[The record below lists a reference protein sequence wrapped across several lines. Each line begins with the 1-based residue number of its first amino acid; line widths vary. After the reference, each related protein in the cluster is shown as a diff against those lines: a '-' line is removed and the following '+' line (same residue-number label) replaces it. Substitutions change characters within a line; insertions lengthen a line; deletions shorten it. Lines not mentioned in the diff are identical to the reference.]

1 MTKITASICMEYQQL
16 KKFCLAKIE
25 KIEYQKTAKRFC
37 LSPNVVFKW
46 NKGLMPKSKRICKA
60 RNLDME
66 VLKEDMNKYRDLYQ
80 YEKAKKFKV
89 S

>member
-1 MTKITASICMEYQQL
+1 
-16 KKFCLAKIE
+16 
-25 KIEYQKTAKRFC
+25 
-37 LSPNVVFKW
+37 
-46 NKGLMPKSKRICKA
+46 MPKSKRICKA
-60 RNLDME
+60 RKLDME

>member
-1 MTKITASICMEYQQL
+1 MIKITASICTEYQQL

-37 LSPNVVFKW
+37 LTPNTVFKW
-46 NKGLMPKSKRICKA
+46 NKGLMPK
-60 RNLDME
+60 
-66 VLKEDMNKYRDLYQ
+66 VKEY
-80 YEKAKKFKV
+80 AKLE